1 MMSEDLNYVKELALK
16 YALYNAV
23 KHDGKALLGPV
34 ISKIVAERPDLKPK
48 IKSIISIVKE
58 VIDYINSLSIN
69 EQKRLLEEKWPELL
83 EEKVVERKHELP
95 PLPNVEKYKIVV
107 TRFAP
112 NPDFV
117 LHLGNARPA
126 ILCYEYAKMYKGK
139 MILRFEDT
147 DPRIKRPLPE
157 AYDIIKEDLK
167 WLGVKWDEE
176 YIQSLRMEKYYEV
189 LKELI
194 RRGGAYVDLCSPQ
207 EFRKYLWSSKPCPH
221 RNKPVEENLEL
232 LDKMLEGH
240 FGEGEAV
247 VRIKTDLNYPD
258 PSVRE
263 WVAFRIIDTSKTP
276 HPIVGDRYILW
287 PTYNFAAAVDDHL
300 MGVTHIL
307 RAKEHMTN
315 TIKQKFLY
323 KHMGWKYPEAI
334 HFGRLKLEGF
344 ILSKSK
350 MKELME
356 SDKSFEGIDDIRF
369 GTLSSLRKRGIS
381 PKAIHEL
388 IMEVGVKGTDA
399 AISFDNLAAI
409 NRKII
414 DPIAPRY
421 MFVEKPIVV
430 NISNFPPELIAKIP
444 YHPSNKEL
452 GERTIKVKGPQ
463 AEVYISSTDLELLR
477 KHKMIR
483 LMDLANIEITRMEGE
498 EVHATF
504 KGTSLQEARNLGL
517 PIIQWVPYEDN
528 VNVMVKKPK
537 ELTLEI
543 IEGLSEPNIINEK
556 EGKVVQFFRFGFVKL
571 HSISKQEVLAYY
583 THD

>member
-1 MMSEDLNYVKELALK
+1 MTLENLDSVKELALK

-23 KHDGKALLGPV
+23 KHEGKALLEPV

-48 IKSIISIVKE
+48 IKEIINIVKE
-58 VIDYINSLSIN
+58 VINYVNSLSLS
-69 EQKRLLEEKWPELL
+69 EQKSLLEEKWPELL
-83 EEKVVERKHELP
+83 EEKIIERKYELP
-95 PLPNVEKYKIVV
+95 PLPNAEKYKTIV

-157 AYDIIKEDLK
+157 AYDAIREDLK
-167 WLGVKWDEE
+167 WLGIKWNEE
-176 YIQSLRMEKYYEV
+176 YIQSLRMEKYYNV
-189 LKELI
+189 LKEI
-194 RRGGAYVDLCSPQ
+194 IKRKGAYIDLCSPK
-207 EFRKYLWSSKPCPH
+207 EFKKYLWSSKPCPH
-221 RNKPVEENLEL
+221 REKPIEYHLEL
-232 LDKMLEGH
+232 LDKIFEGH
-240 FGEGEAV
+240 FSEGEAV
-247 VRIKTDLNYPD
+247 IRIKTDLNYPD
-258 PSVRE
+258 PSVRD

-276 HPIVGDRYILW
+276 HPIVGDKYILW

-315 TIKQKFLY
+315 TIKQQFLY

-356 SDKSFEGIDDIRF
+356 SDESFEGIDDIRF
-369 GTLSSLRKRGIS
+369 GTLGALRKRGFM
-381 PKAIHEL
+381 PEAIHKL

-421 MFVEKPIVV
+421 MFVENPIKVV
-430 NISNFPPELIAKIP
+430 INDSPKELIARIP
-444 YHPSNKEL
+444 YHPSNKRL
-452 GERTIKVKGPQ
+452 GERTIKVKGPKIQ
-463 AEVYISSTDLELLR
+463 VFISSTDLELLR
-477 KHKMIR
+477 KHQMIR
-483 LMDLANIEITRMEGE
+483 LMDLANIEIMKIDTKYIE
-498 EVHATF
+498 AIF
-504 KGTSLQEARNLGL
+504 KGTELHEARKLGL
-517 PIIQWVPYEDN
+517 PIIQWVPIDEN
-528 VNVMVKKPK
+528 IKVIVKRPK

-543 IEGLSEPNIINEK
+543 IEGLAEPSIINEK
-556 EGKVVQFFRFGFVKL
+556 EGRIVQFFRFGFVKL
-571 HSISKQEVLAYY
+571 HSISKHEVVAYY
-583 THD
+583 SHD